1 MTIPTTPGLST
12 DGEERQHDPDPEC
25 DVNAPRA
32 WLDSVSQAKR
42 ELFAQRLAGRRS
54 ESGSPASRIQPMRD
68 RKSVWSNSLS
78 PAEERFWMAYTFEH
92 QSSAYH
98 IPITF
103 RLTGRL
109 DIPALNAALQTVM
122 ARHDI
127 LRTRYT
133 LLADGE
139 LTAVVDEPQAHAFEI
154 VEAQG
159 DLQAFLVE
167 CTEAPFDLATGP
179 MLRPVLVRM
188 GEDEYVLHVTVH
200 HIITDGWSIGNLI
213 DELAAVYNAG
223 IQGVAPDLP
232 ELTLQYRDHA
242 TWQRAQTEM
251 FARQAE
257 YWKQAL
263 SGVPRELGLRTDRP
277 RQSRITVPGRS
288 VTVTFSKAPAVELA
302 RATRTTVFM
311 VLLAAYSIVLGRHAN
326 REDVV
331 VGTPIAGRQDPATEP
346 LMGCFINTLVMRTD
360 LSGEP
365 TFRELLK
372 QVRKWTLRAYE
383 NQDVP
388 FQQVAD
394 AAIERTGVRSTLIQA
409 WLALQNMHN
418 PALDLAGLVSED
430 VFVTTD
436 ATKFDVTYYITEL
449 EKELELE
456 VEYDSSLFNESTM
469 LTFVEEFSSLLEAA
483 AADPDRRLS
492 ELPGATR

>member
-1 MTIPTTPGLST
+1 MTIPAAQGLSA
-12 DGEERQHDPDPEC
+12 DVEARQHTPER
-25 DVNAPRA
+25 DQNASSSP
-32 WLDSVSQAKR
+32 LDSLSQAKR

-54 ESGSPASRIQPMRD
+54 ESGRPASRIQPMRD
-68 RKSVWSNSLS
+68 RASVWSNSLS
-78 PAEERFWMAYTFEH
+78 PAEERFWMAYTFEG

-98 IPITF
+98 IPVTF
-103 RLTGRL
+103 RLTGHL
-109 DIPALNAALQTVM
+109 DISVLNAALQTVM

-127 LRTRYT
+127 LRTCYT

-139 LTAVVDEPQAHAFEI
+139 LTAVIEEPRAYMFE
-154 VEAQG
+154 VAEADG
-159 DLQAFLVE
+159 DLPEFLE
-167 CTEAPFDLATGP
+167 RCTEAPFDLATGP
-179 MLRPVLVRM
+179 LLRPLLVRQ
-188 GEDEYVLHVTVH
+188 GDDEYVLHITVH
-200 HIITDGWSIGNLI
+200 HIITDGWSLGNLI
-213 DELAAVYNAG
+213 DELAAAYHAG
-223 IQGVAPDLP
+223 IQGSAPDLP
-232 ELTLQYRDHA
+232 ELVLQYRDHA
-242 TWQRAQTEM
+242 IWQRSQSEM

-263 SGVPRELGLRTDRP
+263 RGVPRDLGLRTDRP
-277 RQSRITVPGRS
+277 RQSRVTVPGRS
-288 VTVTFSKAPAVELA
+288 VTVTFTKAPAVQLA
-302 RATRTTVFM
+302 RETRTTLFM
-311 VLLAAYSIVLGRHAN
+311 VLLAAYSVVLGRHAD

-372 QVRKWTLRAYE
+372 RVRTWTLRAYE

-394 AAIERTGVRSTLIQA
+394 TAIERTGVRSTLIQA

-418 PALDLAGLVSED
+418 PTLDLAGLNSED

-449 EKELELE
+449 DKDLELE
-456 VEYDSSLFNESTM
+456 VEYDSSLFGEATM
-469 LTFVEEFSSLLEAA
+469 LAFAEEFASLLEAA
-483 AADPDRRLS
+483 ASDPDLRLS
-492 ELPGATR
+492 EVPGAIR

>member
-1 MTIPTTPGLST
+1 MTIPAMTGHAST
-12 DGEERQHDPDPEC
+12 DDNVRRDQKAAH
-25 DVNAPRA
+25 AP
-32 WLDSVSQAKR
+32 LDSLSQAKR
-42 ELFAQRLAGRRS
+42 ELFAQRLAGRRN

-78 PAEERFWMAYTFEH
+78 PAEERFWMAYSFED

-103 RLTGRL
+103 RLTGHL
-109 DIPALNAALQTVM
+109 DIPALNAALQNVM

-133 LLADGE
+133 LLDDGE
-139 LTAVVDEPQAHAFEI
+139 LTAVVEEPRAYAFEVI
-154 VEAQG
+154 EAEG
-159 DLQAFLVE
+159 DLQEFLVR
-167 CTEAPFDLATGP
+167 CTEAPFDLSTGP
-179 MLRPVLVRM
+179 MLRPVLVRR
-188 GEDEYVLHVTVH
+188 GDNEYVVHITVH

-213 DELAAVYNAG
+213 DELAAAYNAS
-223 IQGVAPDLP
+223 IQGVKPDLP
-232 ELTLQYRDHA
+232 DLVLQYRDHA
-242 TWQRAQTEM
+242 IWQRAQTEM

-263 SGVPRELGLRTDRP
+263 CGVPRELGLRTDRP
-277 RQSRITVPGRS
+277 RQSRVTVPGKS
-288 VTVTFSKAPAVELA
+288 VTVTFPKAPAVQLA
-302 RATRTTVFM
+302 RETRTTLFM
-311 VLLAAYSIVLGRHAN
+311 VLLAAYSVVLGRHAN

-372 QVRKWTLRAYE
+372 RVRKWTLHAYE

-418 PALDLAGLVSED
+418 PTLDLTGLASED

-436 ATKFDVTYYITEL
+436 ATKFDVTYYITEFD
-449 EKELELE
+449 KDLELE
-456 VEYDSSLFNESTM
+456 VEYDSSLFNESTIRA
-469 LTFVEEFSSLLEAA
+469 FAEEFANLLEAA
-483 AADPDRRLS
+483 ASDPERRLS
-492 ELPGATR
+492 EMPGTIR